1 MGSLLYPKHML
12 KIYEPNLIVVAS
24 GFGESQDDDP
34 KKVVL
39 RRQIRRNWS
48 VEGKK
53 IIKIYHYMYRF
64 SINKLH

>member
-1 MGSLLYPKHML
+1 ML